1 MLSFKD
7 FIYLPW
13 LISNI
18 TCKSLIKAYFYHQV
32 MIDITFLGTSAM
44 LPTKDRNHP
53 SVYLEY
59 KGRGILFDCGEGT
72 QRQMRISGISPA
84 KIHVICLS
92 HWHGDH
98 SFGLMGLLQTMSV
111 SNVNHQVTVIG
122 PKDTVKNIEKLH
134 EIFYSDLNYE
144 LNIIETSND
153 SIRFDGF
160 LIESIML
167 EHNVPTLGFAFV
179 QDDARKMKKKKLKEE
194 NIEDG
199 PWLGLLQQGKEAKYK
214 DNVLSPDE
222 YTDVVKGMKVS
233 YVSDTLYC
241 DNAVRI
247 AKDADLVISESTLMQ
262 KHEEKSLQYTHL
274 TAEKAAMIA
283 SNANAKELI
292 ITHFSQRY
300 SNTEEIVDE
309 ARAVFPNTRAAFDFM
324 KIKL

>member
-1 MLSFKD
+1 
-7 FIYLPW
+7 
-13 LISNI
+13 
-18 TCKSLIKAYFYHQV
+18 
-32 MIDITFLGTSAM
+32 MINITFLGTSAM

-53 SVYLEY
+53 AIYLDY
-59 KGRGILFDCGEGT
+59 KGKGILFDCGEGT
-72 QRQMRISGISPA
+72 QRQLRTAGISPA
-84 KIHVICLS
+84 KIHVICIS

-98 SFGLMGLLQTMSV
+98 SFGLIGVLQTMSI
-111 SNVNHQVTVIG
+111 SNVTHQVTIIG
-122 PKDTVKNIEKLH
+122 PKNTVKNLEKLD

-153 SIRFDGF
+153 SIKFDGF
-160 LIESIML
+160 SIESIML
-167 EHNVPTLGFAFV
+167 EHNVPTLGFAFLE
-179 QDDARKMKKKKLKEE
+179 DDSRKMNTKRLKAEG
-194 NIEDG
+194 IEDG

-214 DNVLSPDE
+214 ERILNPEE
-222 YTDVVKGMKVS
+222 YTKLVKGIKVS

-247 AKDADLVISESTLMQ
+247 ARDADLVISESTLMQ
-262 KHEEKSLQYTHL
+262 KHEEKSVQYTHL

-300 SNTEEIVDE
+300 TNPEDILDE
-309 ARAVFPNTRAAFDFM
+309 AKAVFPNTRAAYDFM